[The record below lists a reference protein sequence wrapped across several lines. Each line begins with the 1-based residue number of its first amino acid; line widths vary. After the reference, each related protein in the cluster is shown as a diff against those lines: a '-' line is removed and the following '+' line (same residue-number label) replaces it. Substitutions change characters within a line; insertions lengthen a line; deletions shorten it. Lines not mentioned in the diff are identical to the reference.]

1 MSTPEETVVA
11 AALAED
17 APWGDV
23 TSEALL
29 PASAVA
35 DAQLVAREG
44 GVLAGTAA
52 ARAAFTQAARLSGG
66 HLELLELA
74 ADGTRFAAGDVLG
87 RVRGG
92 ARAVLRAERVALNL
106 LQHLS
111 GVATLTA
118 QFVEAVAGTGAR
130 VVDTRK
136 TTPGLRALERA
147 AVRAGGGSN
156 HRWSLSDAVLVK
168 DNHLAVLL
176 AAGTDVTSALRA
188 VRARVP
194 HTTRIEVEVD
204 RLEQLEAVLAADVDV
219 VLLDNF
225 PLAEL
230 AEGVR
235 TVRARSRA
243 LVEASG
249 GVSLATVA
257 AIARTGVDLVSVGAL
272 TQNART
278 LDLGLDT
285 TVGATVGATAGDVAG
300 AR

>member
-1 MSTPEETVVA
+1 MRTAADVVA
-11 AALAED
+11 LALAED

-29 PASAVA
+29 PRGTVA
-35 DAQLVAREG
+35 DARLVAREP
-44 GVLAGTAA
+44 GVLAGTDA
-52 ARAAFTQAARLSGG
+52 AREAFTQAARLTGG
-66 HLELLELA
+66 SLELLDLA
-74 ADGTRFAAGDVLG
+74 ADGTRFDTGDALG
-87 RVRGG
+87 RVRGT
-92 ARAVLRAERVALNL
+92 AHAVLRAERIALNL

-111 GVATLTA
+111 GVATTTA
-118 QFVEAVAGTGAR
+118 AFVEAVAGTGAR

-147 AVRAGGGSN
+147 AVRAGGGHN

-176 AAGTDVTSALRA
+176 GSGLDVTTALRS
-188 VRARVP
+188 VRAAVP
-194 HTTRIEVEVD
+194 HTTAIEVEVD
-204 RLEQLEAVLAADVDV
+204 RLDQLEAVLAADVDV
-219 VLLDNF
+219 VMLDNF
-225 PLAEL
+225 TLDDL

-249 GVSLATVA
+249 GVRLDTVR
-257 AIARTGVDLVSVGAL
+257 AIAATGVDLVSVGAL
-272 TQNART
+272 TQNSRT

-285 TVGATVGATAGDVAG
+285 TVNP
-300 AR
+300 

>member
-1 MSTPEETVVA
+1 MSTPEELVVA

-29 PASAVA
+29 PASATA
-35 DAQLVAREG
+35 DAQLIAREG
-44 GVLAGTAA
+44 GVLAGAAA
-52 ARAAFTQAARLSGG
+52 ARAAFTRAADLAGG
-66 HLELLELA
+66 RIELLELA

-87 RVRGG
+87 RVRGS

-111 GVATLTA
+111 GIATLTA
-118 QFVEAVAGTGAR
+118 QFVDAVAGTGAR

-176 AAGTDVTSALRA
+176 AAGTDVTSALRG
-188 VRARVP
+188 VRERVP

-225 PLAEL
+225 SPADL

-249 GVSLATVA
+249 GVTLATVA
-257 AIARTGVDLVSVGAL
+257 EIARTGVDLVSVGAL

-285 TVGATVGATAGDVAG
+285 TLGAAPVAG

>member
-1 MSTPEETVVA
+1 M
-11 AALAED
+11 AED

>member
-1 MSTPEETVVA
+1 VNTPRDVVA

-23 TSEALL
+23 TSESLL
-29 PASAVA
+29 PPTASA
-35 DAQLVAREG
+35 DAELVAREP
-44 GVLAGTAA
+44 GVLAGAECAREAFT
-52 ARAAFTQAARLSGG
+52 RAAELTGG
-66 HLELLELA
+66 SLDRLELA
-74 ADGTRFAAGDVLG
+74 ADGTRFAAGEVLG
-87 RVRGG
+87 RVRGQ

-111 GVATLTA
+111 GIATHTA
-118 QFVEAVAGTGAR
+118 AFVEAVAGTGAR
-130 VVDTRK
+130 IVDTRK

-147 AVRAGGGSN
+147 AVRAGGGHN

-176 AAGTDVTSALRA
+176 AEGLDVTGALER

-194 HTTRIEVEVD
+194 HTTTVEVEVD
-204 RLEQLEAVLAADVDV
+204 RLDQLAAVLAAGVDV
-219 VLLDNF
+219 VMLDNF
-225 PLAEL
+225 SLPDL

-235 TVRARSRA
+235 VVRAGSRA

-249 GVSLATVA
+249 GVRLETVR
-257 AIARTGVDLVSVGAL
+257 AIAETGVDLISVGAL
-272 TQNART
+272 TQNSRT

-285 TVGATVGATAGDVAG
+285 RVLA
-300 AR
+300 